1 MSLKVV
7 IGPMFSGKTT
17 YLLSEIE
24 TYKGYKILCIN
35 HRNDNLRYNMQL
47 QALRTHDDK
56 IHESLMLTNLQELYF
71 DKELNSYYNEAD
83 IIIIDEGQFFS
94 DLFKFIYDAL
104 NNHNVNKK
112 FIVAGL
118 KSDYLMRP
126 LGDMCLLVSMSDEII
141 ELFTYCKHCN
151 NKALFTRIVNKLVSS
166 SGIYIGGS
174 EHYESVCRNHLKY

>member
-35 HRNDNLRYNMQL
+35 HRNDNLRYNMQI

-83 IIIIDEGQFFS
+83 IIITI
-94 DLFKFIYDAL
+94 
-104 NNHNVNKK
+104 
-112 FIVAGL
+112 
-118 KSDYLMRP
+118 
-126 LGDMCLLVSMSDEII
+126 
-141 ELFTYCKHCN
+141 
-151 NKALFTRIVNKLVSS
+151 
-166 SGIYIGGS
+166 
-174 EHYESVCRNHLKY
+174 